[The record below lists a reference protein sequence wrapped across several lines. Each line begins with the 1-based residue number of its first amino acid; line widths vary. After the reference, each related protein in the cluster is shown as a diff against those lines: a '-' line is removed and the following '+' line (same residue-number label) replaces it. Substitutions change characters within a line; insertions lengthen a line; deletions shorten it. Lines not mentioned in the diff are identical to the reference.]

1 MAEWYSII
9 YMYHI
14 FIHSS
19 VRGHLDCFYVLA
31 VLNNDA
37 MSIEMHVSFQV
48 MVFSGYMPRSGI
60 AGSYGSSVFRFKDL
74 LLFWISKVFSS
85 SPLKMSLHSVK
96 KKKMSLHY
104 LLTCLIMR
112 SLLWSLDYFCIC
124 NVSFSFGCLQYFLF
138 VFRFQQFGCIM
149 YIQICCCC
157 LPACFFLSLLDL
169 VGFVICLGNI

>member
-1 MAEWYSII
+1 
-9 YMYHI
+9 MYHI

-96 KKKMSLHY
+96 KKKDVTPLSSY
-104 LLTCLIMR
+104 LFNHEKSAVILRL
-112 SLLWSLDYFCIC
+112 
-124 NVSFSFGCLQYFLF
+124 FLY
-138 VFRFQQFGCIM
+138 M
-149 YIQICCCC
+149 
-157 LPACFFLSLLDL
+157 
-169 VGFVICLGNI
+169 